1 MYALIDA
8 VLDNYYSIIEILG
21 NKIED
26 LETDLFEGHA
36 REDVN
41 VEIQQLKREILKVRG
56 AIFPLR
62 EIISRITKDDNPL
75 IYKRTITHYIDIY
88 DYLIQ
93 VSENID
99 IYCEMIWS
107 LMGVYITTISNK
119 MNEVMKDLTIISLIF
134 IPLSF
139 LAGLYGMNFEYISE
153 LKYRYG
159 YFVLIS
165 AMIVIFIGLLFYFKK
180 RKWL

>member
-1 MYALIDA
+1 
-8 VLDNYYSIIEILG
+8 
-21 NKIED
+21 
-26 LETDLFEGHA
+26 
-36 REDVN
+36 
-41 VEIQQLKREILKVRG
+41 
-56 AIFPLR
+56 
-62 EIISRITKDDNPL
+62 
-75 IYKRTITHYIDIY
+75 
-88 DYLIQ
+88 
-93 VSENID
+93 
-99 IYCEMIWS
+99 
-107 LMGVYITTISNK
+107 